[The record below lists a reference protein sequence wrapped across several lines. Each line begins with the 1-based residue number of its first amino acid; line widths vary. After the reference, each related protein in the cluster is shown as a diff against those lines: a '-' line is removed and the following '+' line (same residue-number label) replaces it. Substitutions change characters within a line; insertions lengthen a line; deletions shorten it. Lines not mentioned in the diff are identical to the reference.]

1 MLNYA
6 NTIADKVRE
15 NASVMEQLKNNSPDQ
30 AMLGDLPTAVENAVI
45 DSMDI
50 HENLAKQLL
59 EDEGK
64 AAHFGKILL
73 DLLIKGIA
81 A

>member
-1 MLNYA
+1 MVNYA

-15 NASVMEQLKNNSPDQ
+15 NQTVMEQLRNNAPDQ
-30 AMLGDLPTAVENAVI
+30 AILGDFPGAVEKAVI

-50 HENLAKQLL
+50 HENLARQLL
-59 EDEGK
+59 EDEEK
-64 AAHFGKILL
+64 ATRFGKVLI
-73 DLLIKGIA
+73 DLLLKGLA